1 MNKKIAYF
9 FDLDSTITKKEIIS
23 SLSKLIGLE
32 EEMSVLTELTMNGAI
47 PFETSFKLRVK
58 LLAVLPLTKIIE
70 EIDQIPLG
78 EGIIKFIQKNKD
90 NCFIA
95 TGNLDVFIDQLITQK
110 IGCQYFSSK
119 GLVKDGKVFDV
130 VAFIDK
136 SEAIKNMRSQYDF
149 IVAIGDGMN
158 DLGMLKEA
166 DIGIA
171 YSGVRVAPKKLI
183 DAATFSILNES
194 ELCEKLNQLNK
205 SH

>member
-1 MNKKIAYF
+1 MNKRTAYF

-32 EEMSVLTELTMNGAI
+32 EEMSILTELTMNGVI
-47 PFETSFKLRVK
+47 PFKTSFKLRVK
-58 LLAVLPLTKIIE
+58 LLAALPLTKIIE

-119 GLVKDGKVFDV
+119 GLVKDAKIFDV
-130 VAFIDK
+130 IAFIDK